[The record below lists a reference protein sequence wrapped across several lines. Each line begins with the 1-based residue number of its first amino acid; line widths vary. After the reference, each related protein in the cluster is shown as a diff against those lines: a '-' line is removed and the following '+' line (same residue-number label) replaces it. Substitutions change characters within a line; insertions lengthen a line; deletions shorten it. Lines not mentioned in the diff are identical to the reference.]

1 VREIEF
7 RGKRIDT
14 SEWVYGYYVKY
25 GFTGK
30 EKHYIVPGYASALYA
45 IEVDPATVG
54 QYTGLKDKAG
64 TKIYEGDVLVWR
76 REDIVLRGTPYQ
88 DKAYRYGDKLIV
100 RWLKSG
106 FTLTVTSNTHHEP
119 NIVGNVNNY
128 DFWNN
133 QRFFEVIGNAH
144 DNPDLLEATT

>member
-1 VREIEF
+1 MREIEF
-7 RGKRIDT
+7 RGRRLDDNT
-14 SEWVYGYYVKY
+14 WEYGHLSITKQGTV
-25 GFTGK
+25 
-30 EKHYIVPGYASALYA
+30 IVNTDGCGLIYQIL
-45 IEVDPATVG
+45 VDPATVG
-54 QYTGLKDKAG
+54 QYTGLHDKNG
-64 TKIYEGDVLVWR
+64 KKIYEGDVLVWR

-133 QRFFEVIGNAH
+133 QRFFEVIGNVH
-144 DNPDLLEATT
+144 DNPSLLEATT